1 MGGKCD
7 VVKALASGAMATKA
21 AVRGAFTIVEEVFDC
36 LNIIYEYELWLYLW
50 QTIFF

>member
-36 LNIIYEYELWLYLW
+36 LNIYEYELWMEVHFRP
-50 QTIFF
+50 FFF